1 MEDNAAARF
10 RATVQNAVTHS
21 ERVAGEAKARSDRH
35 RAENAALAQQ
45 FRARRLAGSDP
56 TPTSPALRAAA
67 SGFRVR
73 NALPVE
79 NLPSAAE
86 LVPIRKRE
94 RPKPARVGDEDE
106 DFSQER
112 IMRRVDGTRPG
123 EPRK

>member
-1 MEDNAAARF
+1 MDNDAAARF

-21 ERVAGEAKARSDRH
+21 ERVAGEAKARSDRR
-35 RAENAALAQQ
+35 RAENSALAQQ
-45 FRARRLAGSDP
+45 FRARRLAGGDP

-67 SGFRVR
+67 SSFRIR

>member
-56 TPTSPALRAAA
+56 TPTSPALRATAN
-67 SGFRVR
+67 GFRVR

-94 RPKPARVGDEDE
+94 RPKAARVGDEDE